1 MSERTFK
8 AVDALIVDKLNLSDP
23 ALEGALEASAGGGLP
38 KIEVSPPYGRLL
50 ELLVRISSARRV
62 LEIGT
67 LGGYSAI
74 WMARGLPADG
84 RLVTIEHVPRHA
96 EVAGDNLK
104 RAGLAGR
111 VEIRV
116 GIALDVLAALEA
128 EAGEPFDMVF
138 IDADKSNNSAYIEW
152 AIRLGR
158 QGTVIVVDNIVLGGA
173 VLDAKSVD
181 AGIKGRQEAL
191 DILGSHPRLLATA
204 IQTVGFKDH
213 DGFALALV
221 T

>member
-1 MSERTFK
+1 MSARTFK
-8 AVDALIVDKLNLSDP
+8 AVDALIVDKLKLSDP
-23 ALEGALEASAGGGLP
+23 VLEACLEVSSGGGLP
-38 KIEVSPPYGRLL
+38 SIEVSPPYGRLL
-50 ELLVRISSARRV
+50 ELLVRMSGARRI

-84 RLVTIEHVPRHA
+84 RLISIEHVPRHA
-96 EVAGDNLK
+96 EVAGANIE

-116 GIALDVLAALEA
+116 GRALEVL
-128 EAGEPFDMVF
+128 EALEGEAAGPFDMVF
-138 IDADKSNNSAYIEW
+138 IDADKANNRAYIEW

-158 QGTVIVVDNIVLGGA
+158 EGTVIVVDNVIMGGA
-173 VLDAKSVD
+173 VLDPNSAD
-181 AGIKGRQEAL
+181 AGIKGRQAAL
-191 DILGSHPRLLATA
+191 DILGSHPRLSATA